1 MARERSLLERVAASR
16 EEAVA
21 ARYAATA
28 ADDPEAR
35 MESVRRHLTK
45 LLNARQGMCEAD
57 PDYGLPALTD
67 LLAGGAECV
76 RLTQEAIRATIEKY
90 EPRLRRVRVSHR
102 AEEGGRQ
109 TLVFR
114 IDAVLVG
121 RGSEHRVWYE
131 TAFSPT
137 GEAQVSG

>member
-16 EEAVA
+16 DEAAA

-67 LLAGGAECV
+67 LLAGGAECE
-76 RLTQEAIRATIEKY
+76 RLTQDANRATI
-90 EPRLRRVRVSHR
+90 
-102 AEEGGRQ
+102 
-109 TLVFR
+109 
-114 IDAVLVG
+114 
-121 RGSEHRVWYE
+121 E